1 MRISRRFDIVTLF
14 SALVAISVACD
25 SDAPPAP
32 PVPTA
37 VIRASELSASPSAES
52 DADARLAKLCA
63 ERLEVVDQV
72 ALWKWVHSKPIED
85 PAREAKVLDSVTKL
99 AADHGL
105 DPVEAKKFFE
115 SLMSIARQRQHA
127 LHEIWRKSGA
137 PANSAEIAIE
147 PLRQK
152 IDRLTPELLEAWGRS
167 VRK

>member
-1 MRISRRFDIVTLF
+1 MRISPRLDFVTLL
-14 SALVAISVACD
+14 SILAAMSVACD
-25 SDAPPAP
+25 SDAPPP
-32 PVPTA
+32 PPEATT
-37 VIRASELSASPSAES
+37 VIRSTELSASPAAEP
-52 DADARLAKLCA
+52 DEETRMAQLCA

-85 PAREAKVLDSVTKL
+85 PAREAKVLDSVAKL
-99 AADHGL
+99 AADQGL

-137 PANSAEIAIE
+137 PANSADIEIE

-152 IDRLTPELLEAWGRS
+152 IDRLTPQLLEAWSRS
-167 VRK
+167 VRN